1 MLAWFS
7 PLQFLLLLAAIPAV
21 SWTAMFLRLSADL
34 PLDSLEA
41 ILRDPVAAYVAEELL
56 YETLLLWGSVL
67 ALPLLVRFVLARR
80 PLGFLP
86 AVVLAVINLS
96 SRGYPEQELGIVTS
110 GRELVL
116 ILMAGWTILRV
127 AFPAPPPAQPGQP
140 GQPGQPAPAQPWGPT
155 LAALG
160 LIIFLLGGEDLPE
173 LLTTLFTAVF
183 VVVFAAFALRG
194 RLPRLAQAAREAR
207 ARAAERS
214 QKTERR
220 PGKTILNISSSRPRQ
235 EGKAAE
241 PGNPVSGWPA
251 ALGRDP
257 GAAAGQTERPARD
270 PRFAYRPGTFAK
282 KR

>member
-7 PLQFLLLLAAIPAV
+7 PLQLLLLLAAIPAV
-21 SWTAMFLRLSADL
+21 SWAAMFLRLSADL

-86 AVVLAVINLS
+86 ALVLAVVNLS

-110 GRELVL
+110 GRELLL
-116 ILMAGWTILRV
+116 ILMAGWAILRV

-160 LIIFLLGGEDLPE
+160 LIVFLLAGEGMSEFLSR
-173 LLTTLFTAVF
+173 LGAAIF

-220 PGKTILNISSSRPRQ
+220 PGKTILNISSSRPRPQ
-235 EGKAAE
+235 DKAAA
-241 PGNPVSGWPA
+241 PGATLTGWPA
-251 ALGRDP
+251 ALGREP
-257 GAAAGQTERPARD
+257 GVPTGQAERPARD